1 MVPLSIPGG
10 NNAGTQ
16 LRNTA
21 MLATWVQV
29 CMTVQFMMTNF
40 AYCFYSAYV
49 ERIIYAVGSVVKC
62 EINHR

>member
-10 NNAGTQ
+10 NNAGAQ

-29 CMTVQFMMTNF
+29 CMTVQFMMTTLLTVFIVHMNG
-40 AYCFYSAYV
+40 SAM
-49 ERIIYAVGSVVKC
+49 RWAVWPNV
-62 EINHR
+62 R